1 MTIRDGWPSSL
12 RSRPAQG
19 RSVPGT
25 EFPDSSERRSH
36 AHALTIAMLASRSA
50 ARALRRF
57 QPGTPAE
64 VKSFPGDLVSAA
76 DRAAEAAI
84 VGVLG
89 RHRPRDAIL
98 SEEGRSRLSDSG
110 LLWVIDPI
118 DGTANYLHGAA
129 PWAISVAL
137 VDEDGPA
144 VGVVTI
150 PPWRLQYSAVRGL
163 GASLNGVTLAQ
174 RTAVDPRGALVS
186 TGLSYRPALRARW
199 LRALSRA
206 VEHVADIRR
215 SGSAAADLCAVAA
228 GLTDG
233 FIELDLSVWDVA
245 AGVLIATEAGCP
257 VWPLERPGAVDV
269 LAACPGLEAT
279 LLPILEREH
288 ARLLREDRVAGM
300 G

>member
-1 MTIRDGWPSSL
+1 MAATEPYPALPRSSTRKPTDRVSTSRGSPIASFPPDQQVDTLMTIRDGWPSSL

-36 AHALTIAMLASRSA
+36 AHALTIALLASRSA

-118 DGTANYLHGAA
+118 DGTANYLRGAA

-215 SGSAAADLCAVAA
+215 SGSSSGGPLRRRRRP
-228 GLTDG
+228 DG
-233 FIELDLSVWDVA
+233 RLHRARPICV
-245 AGVLIATEAGCP
+245 GCGC
-257 VWPLERPGAVDV
+257 W
-269 LAACPGLEAT
+269 CPH
-279 LLPILEREH
+279 RH
-288 ARLLREDRVAGM
+288 
-300 G
+300 